1 MPDDFE
7 DLAQNPEIISPLDSE
22 ARKRKQFKESF
33 TLPQAKTRPLAR
45 AMAAA
50 LQHNDGELLKDL
62 IFSAIKHAID
72 GDSRFFEMI
81 LERIDGKL
89 LAQAVGTGLTVE
101 ELEAAANPL
110 EKVKLITERVRAR
123 LKGEVSVQ

>member
-7 DLAQNPEIISPLDSE
+7 DLAQNPEIIGPNPDY
-22 ARKRKQFKESF
+22 RKRKQFLDGF

-45 AMAAA
+45 AIAAA

-62 IFSAIKHAID
+62 VYSLIQHAIN
-72 GDSRFFEMI
+72 GDAKFCEMI

-101 ELEAAANPL
+101 ELEAAQNPL

-123 LKGEVSVQ
+123 LKGEVVN